1 MILFFN
7 PYFSNFVKFNVYE
20 WVFYIFLKD
29 RKLARN
35 ASCLTHATGAIV
47 LNGMNIMW
55 PSTRIFS
62 LCKHWSTGYFLY
74 DMYFM
79 LMYEKM
85 DKVRLAYMYHHL
97 ASCFILQYP
106 PELYYGDR
114 MLFWGELSNIPSYFV
129 YHYLR
134 VAPASQKLQRWKKV
148 QKIVYGGIRV
158 PILTWLTM
166 TLWYKAPSK
175 LPLLFVTPVYFMGL
189 AWTMKLLKK

>member
-20 WVFYIFLKD
+20 WVFNAFLKD
-29 RKLARN
+29 RKLSRN

-166 TLWYKAPSK
+166 TLWYKAPNK

>member
-114 MLFWGELSNIPSYFV
+114 MNATRSCFSCFDRPRGRIL
-129 YHYLR
+129 
-134 VAPASQKLQRWKKV
+134 ASRPGFAKPPR
-148 QKIVYGGIRV
+148 
-158 PILTWLTM
+158 
-166 TLWYKAPSK
+166 S
-175 LPLLFVTPVYFMGL
+175 
-189 AWTMKLLKK
+189 